1 MVNSPATSTQWTLV
15 LALTALFLSGVVT
28 LQILSAYAKAYMSA
42 PAEIYTFVDA
52 ADSSVEENE
61 SYDRDVSRVQR
72 LDDKLRLGRLL
83 REIQKCGDDLREELN
98 GVLMCDSAES
108 DEDDCHGMCDLK
120 DLRLKTTARVL
131 WASKR
136 RGLEDKV
143 RRLDMLRMRFL
154 VVYLGIV
161 SHGTADTKQSRRKT
175 LKDPE
180 KMGRLF
186 NENYPPPPPPPELP
200 RSMTEGVKK
209 KRMPRRLSAAL
220 GHSEDIEAGP
230 RQGWAGVM
238 EELQL
243 SPILLKR
250 RASVERSTSSSSS
263 SIA

>member
-1 MVNSPATSTQWTLV
+1 MATRPATDTQWTLV
-15 LALTALFLSGVVT
+15 LALTALFLSAVVT

-52 ADSSVEENE
+52 ADSSVQENE

-98 GVLMCDSAES
+98 GVLMSES
-108 DEDDCHGMCDLK
+108 DDGGDDVMGDLK
-120 DLRLKTTARVL
+120 DFRLKTTARVL

-161 SHGTADTKQSRRKT
+161 SNANAAEKDKKT
-175 LKDPE
+175 PVKDPE
-180 KMGRLF
+180 KFNTRLF
-186 NENYPPPPPPPELP
+186 EDESAARPQLP
-200 RSMTEGVKK
+200 RGIAEAIQNKK
-209 KRMPRRLSAAL
+209 PMARRLSTQAI
-220 GHSEDIEAGP
+220 GHSDEKVEAGP
-230 RQGWAGVM
+230 RRGWAGVM
-238 EELQL
+238 MELQM
-243 SPILLKR
+243 SPLLHKR
-250 RASVERSTSSSSS
+250 KASVEKSTSPRSSTTK
-263 SIA
+263 